1 MSAHRRLAAGLA
13 AGLALGAVL
22 AGIGCKKAVDTAPI
36 VAEAAGLQQHET
48 DLLGRRGSLQRERSQ
63 ITEARRE
70 LSDKRTQL
78 GHDNPAQ
85 AALDEEEK
93 KLTQKEL
100 ELTGEESAINAKLD
114 ELLKARAELVQKAS
128 VAVQGGAAAD
138 PLERAAH
145 REQGVAEREK
155 ALARREAD
163 VAEREKG
170 VADREAKQ
178 AKREKETCG
187 GALMAVAPIG
197 KVEPPKSGKYS
208 AHDVEPVYK
217 KALKLMHD
225 RGILTADLPPGS
237 SKLVEE
243 TREAMKA
250 ADFMRA
256 KYSADQ
262 LLATVEQI
270 KIDRNFITTKMAR
283 LASSMR
289 GKKLEKSVEGL
300 FQDATANYGDGRFQ
314 DANQKINKLFEQL
327 R

>member
-1 MSAHRRLAAGLA
+1 M
-13 AGLALGAVL
+13 LGAVL
-22 AGIGCKKAVDTAPI
+22 SGAGCKKAVDTAPI

-48 DLLGRRGSLQRERSQ
+48 DLLGRRGALQRERSQ
-63 ITEARRE
+63 LTEARKE
-70 LSDKRTQL
+70 LSDKRSQL
-78 GHDNPAQ
+78 GHGNPGQ

-100 ELTGEESAINAKLD
+100 ELTGEESAINTKLD
-114 ELLKARAELVQKAS
+114 ELLKARAELVRKVS

-155 ALARREAD
+155 ALAHREAD

-178 AKREKETCG
+178 AKREKEVCG
-187 GALMAVAPIG
+187 GAVVTVAPLG
-197 KVEPPKSGKYS
+197 KVDSPKGGKYA

-217 KALKLMHD
+217 KALKIMHD
-225 RGILTADLPPGS
+225 RGILAADLPPGS

-243 TREAMKA
+243 TREAMKT

-256 KYSADQ
+256 KYAADQ

-270 KIDRNFITTKMAR
+270 KIDRTFITTKMAR
-283 LASSMR
+283 LSSSMR
-289 GKKLEKSVEGL
+289 GKKLEKNVEGL
-300 FQDATANYGDGRFQ
+300 FQEATANYGDGRFQ
-314 DANQKINKLFEQL
+314 DANHKINKLFEQL
-327 R
+327 K